1 MAAKRK
7 KLTKAQA
14 LTCLNDV
21 RADVEADEELAKA
34 ALDIVNNYYW
44 RSVRETAADYLKR
57 AKDGE
62 FKSDEELR
70 DDLNQ
75 HVDGNYWV
83 VYTYWARV
91 CLLMSNNT
99 DAYEQEMGEE
109 PKDSSQAAY
118 FALMAD
124 ISNHPDMEEAFSIAR
139 GDDE

>member
-1 MAAKRK
+1 MASKRK
-7 KLTKAQA
+7 KMTPKQA
-14 LTCLNDV
+14 LDCLRDV
-21 RADVEADEELAKA
+21 RQDVEADEELAKA
-34 ALDIVNNYYW
+34 ALDVVNNYYW
-44 RSVRETAADYLKR
+44 ASVRYTAKDYLRR
-57 AKDGE
+57 ANEGE

-83 VYTYWARV
+83 IYTYWARV

-99 DAYEQEMGEE
+99 DAYEEEMGEQ
-109 PKDSSQAAY
+109 PKDPSQAAY

-124 ISNHPDMEEAFSIAR
+124 ISNHSDMQEAFSIAR